1 MFLMA
6 KDKDSIFVLKTIGVV
21 ILGSVI
27 FALLGQVWGSY
38 QNNKEREYM
47 ECLELRNEFN
57 GMIVKTQEDY
67 YKSEYGK
74 YYALEQCRHYK

>member
-1 MFLMA
+1 MA